1 MKQCFCFKTDNLLK
15 MVPNLKI
22 TLIPALHETEDDAH
36 KKGEYHI
43 TNRDDITDIRYYH
56 SLWTSTTVY
65 FGNGTKQS
73 LYANNVNVND
83 TSLVRVNQNDFLS
96 PAIKISG
103 DYVEFTNELAEWLNY
118 NGVQNSDFVEHLEQF
133 TVYEAMEYPGVSTP
147 SKCGKYWGYSN
158 ETLVLKEEEIKTVLD
173 SIEDELLRKK
183 IECILYARIFKKKY

>member
-15 MVPNLKI
+15 MVPNFRI
-22 TLIPALHETEDDAH
+22 VLIQTLHESEDETH
-36 KKGEYHI
+36 KKGEYHLA
-43 TNRDDITDIRYYH
+43 NRDDIKDIRYYH

-65 FGNGTKQS
+65 FNDGTNQS
-73 LYANNVNVND
+73 LYANNVNTKD
-83 TSLVRVNQNDFLS
+83 ESLLRVNRNNFLS

-103 DYVEFTNELAEWLNY
+103 DYVEFTNELAEWLNH

-133 TVYEAMEYPGVSTP
+133 TVYESMEYPGVSTP
-147 SKCGKYWGYSN
+147 SKCGKYWGYSS

-183 IECILYARIFKKKY
+183 IECILYARVFKKKY

>member
-15 MVPNLKI
+15 MVPNFRI
-22 TLIPALHETEDDAH
+22 VLIQTLHESEDETH
-36 KKGEYHI
+36 KKGEYHLA
-43 TNRDDITDIRYYH
+43 NRDDIKDIRYYH

-65 FGNGTKQS
+65 FNDGTNQS
-73 LYANNVNVND
+73 LYANNVNTKD
-83 TSLVRVNQNDFLS
+83 ESLLRVNRNNFLS

-103 DYVEFTNELAEWLNY
+103 DYVEFTNELAEWLNH

-133 TVYEAMEYPGVSTP
+133 TVYESMEYPGVSTP
-147 SKCGKYWGYSN
+147 SKCGKHWGYSS

-183 IECILYARIFKKKY
+183 IECILYARVFKKKY